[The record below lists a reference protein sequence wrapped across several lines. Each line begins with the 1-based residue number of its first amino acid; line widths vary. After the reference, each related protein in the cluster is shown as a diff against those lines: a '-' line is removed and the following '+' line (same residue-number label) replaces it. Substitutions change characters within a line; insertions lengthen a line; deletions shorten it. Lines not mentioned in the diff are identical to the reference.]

1 MTASLSNHHHDW
13 KHLVDYE
20 TVWIL
25 VYSAAVVGSFKFA
38 LFSIAQHSPNALP

>member
-1 MTASLSNHHHDW
+1 MTASLTNHHHW

-25 VYSAAVVGSFKFA
+25 AYSAAVVGSFMFA
-38 LFSIAQHSPNALP
+38 LLTIAQNNPNTLP